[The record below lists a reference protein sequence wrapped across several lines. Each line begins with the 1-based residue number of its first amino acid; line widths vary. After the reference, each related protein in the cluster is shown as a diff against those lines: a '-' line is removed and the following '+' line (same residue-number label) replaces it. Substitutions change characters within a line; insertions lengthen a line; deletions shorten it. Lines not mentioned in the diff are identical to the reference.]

1 MEDRKS
7 FLIRIFKEFFEAF
20 GSCVLALCLM
30 TYLMGDRVEE
40 GWTPLFALGAKGIP
54 VNILLQFF
62 LVSVIGVILQNVF
75 LTDKWIKEMSVPL
88 RKLLFFFSVL
98 PVLAACVIVFGWFPV
113 DEPDIWPYF
122 LVSYTVFMGLSTLIT
137 RTKEISENKMMQDAL
152 EKFKKKKK
160 EAVPRSWPWRRSSG
174 R

>member
-1 MEDRKS
+1 M
-7 FLIRIFKEFFEAF
+7 
-20 GSCVLALCLM
+20 
-30 TYLMGDRVEE
+30 
-40 GWTPLFALGAKGIP
+40 
-54 VNILLQFF
+54 
-62 LVSVIGVILQNVF
+62 ILQNVF

-160 EAVPRSWPWRRSSG
+160 ES
-174 R
+174 

>member
-160 EAVPRSWPWRRSSG
+160 ES
-174 R
+174 